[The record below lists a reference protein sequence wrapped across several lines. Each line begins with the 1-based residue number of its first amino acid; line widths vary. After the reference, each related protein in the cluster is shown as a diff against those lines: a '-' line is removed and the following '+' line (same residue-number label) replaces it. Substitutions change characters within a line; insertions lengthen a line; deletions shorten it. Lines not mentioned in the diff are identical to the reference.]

1 MPMSKRAFH
10 LPRPLRVAAY
20 WYVIVL
26 WSVLALTLLLAHWL
40 AGYMPGRVA
49 LRIAALD
56 FDIYWYGVWI
66 VGGIALGAFVVAELA
81 RARATAVFQQHVPLA
96 VRQIPLTALDLPDEI
111 RAILSKYK
119 LHTLGDVLW
128 QWGLEPRG
136 LGLNAAG
143 QAKLAQA
150 IQPHLPP
157 EAPWQQDPPWRVWN
171 PDHVWNGLIVVLILA
186 VIGARL
192 YHILTPS
199 PSLAAVGIASP
210 LDYLRHPAKML
221 DFRSGGLGI
230 YGGLAG
236 GALGLWWYAWR
247 RRIPMLAWADLAVIG
262 LALGQVFGRWGNFFN
277 QELYGRPTNLPW
289 AITIDPLYRL
299 PGYAEFSHFHPAF
312 LYESL
317 WSLLTFVVLYALWQ
331 RWRARLLPG
340 DLMALYLIFYAV
352 GRILLE
358 MVRLDSRPVMLGSL
372 TLNIA
377 VATLISLLLA
387 VAMLLWLGAR
397 HLGARHLGAR
407 HLRADGQDT
416 GESEPV

>member
-1 MPMSKRAFH
+1 MPMSKHAFH
-10 LPRPLRVAAY
+10 LPRLRRVAAY

-26 WSVLALTLLLAHWL
+26 WGALALALLLLHWL
-40 AGYMPGRVA
+40 TGYMPDRVA

-81 RARATAVFQQHVPLA
+81 RVRATAVFQQHVPLA
-96 VRQIPLTALDLPDEI
+96 VRQIPLTALELPDEI
-111 RAILSKYK
+111 RTILRKYK

-128 QWGLEPRG
+128 QWGVEPRG

-150 IQPHLPP
+150 IQPHLPA

-210 LDYLRHPAKML
+210 LDYLRHPAKMF

-299 PGYAEFSHFHPAF
+299 PGYAEFSRFHPAF

-317 WSLLTFVVLYALWQ
+317 WSLLTFAVLYMLWQ
-331 RWRARLLPG
+331 HWRARLLPG

-397 HLGARHLGAR
+397 HL
-407 HLRADGQDT
+407 RADGQDT
-416 GESEPV
+416 CASEPV